1 MIQQIKYFIYYLTKF
16 HEFRCVIVR
25 GCVVILRKSIETTMN
40 KMTKSKLKD

>member
-25 GCVVILRKSIETTMN
+25 GCVILRKSIETTMN